1 MLLAFVRKAA
11 AALLELVRSYTYLL
25 VHMIT
30 PECGQYVANINRST
44 AAASSQQAC
53 TAAQQQ
59 QYRIHTRHI
68 TLHYVEQLVAV

>member
-1 MLLAFVRKAA
+1 MRSYIVPAYAYVKHDDTTYIHGKINIAA
-11 AALLELVRSYTYLL
+11 AA
-25 VHMIT
+25 
-30 PECGQYVANINRST
+30 N
-44 AAASSQQAC
+44 SQQAC